1 MYVNSVGV
9 NHDKFSI
16 WQHCTFIFVN
26 TSFCRSPYGH
36 YPWKAGKVFKKEN
49 TCYMYMYF
57 CRIVQRRKK
66 GGTILQA
73 KLWWAELY
81 RYVKQYALKA
91 GKVFQKERFV
101 SCTYKKRNENTC
113 YMYMYFCRIVQRG
126 KWGGTPFYKI
136 NYDGLNYIVMLNNIL
151 HLTSW
156 KKKTP
161 NSKIYK

>member
-1 MYVNSVGV
+1 M
-9 NHDKFSI
+9 
-16 WQHCTFIFVN
+16 TFIKIHKGKVVLDVCEFCRSQSWQILHMATLYFHFVN

-57 CRIVQRRKK
+57 CRIVQRGKK

-81 RYVKQYALKA
+81 RYVKQYAQKA
-91 GKVFQKERFV
+91 GKVFQKERIV

-126 KWGGTPFYKI
+126 KRGG
-136 NYDGLNYIVMLNNIL
+136 GH
-151 HLTSW
+151 HLRR
-156 KKKTP
+156 
-161 NSKIYK
+161 

>member
-57 CRIVQRRKK
+57 CRIVQRGKK

-81 RYVKQYALKA
+81 RYVKQYAQKA
-91 GKVFQKERFV
+91 GKVFQKERIV

-126 KWGGTPFYKI
+126 KRGGGHHFRR
-136 NYDGLNYIVMLNNIL
+136 
-151 HLTSW
+151 
-156 KKKTP
+156 
-161 NSKIYK
+161 